1 MKIMTDIKH
10 FDGSRRALQPMT
22 RVGDTRAA
30 AGDFRRDM
38 LTKPKAR
45 YYESFELVRVPY
57 PAKFAYLNAFTM
69 PTPFVHLCNR
79 LFVIQFDSAEGLK
92 TLLVSPSDWE
102 HQRETPFFA
111 QLDAKA
117 GAFTGVMDSL
127 IVRTTNT
134 VLGVLANI
142 GLKPEDVD
150 YITYDHLHTQNVTR
164 WLGSAERPGLL
175 PNAKLLIMR
184 EEWEGAKGLL
194 PWHNQ
199 WYCPGGIADVP
210 EDKVILLDESTYL
223 GDGSVAL
230 IKTKGHTEGNHSI
243 VAHTDGGLFVTSE
256 NGVSLDAYEPKLSR
270 IPGLAAYAKQTGAE
284 IIINGNTQE
293 YAVDQYISMV
303 AEKTI
308 AGPSIHDRRFPN
320 MAPSSEAS
328 GFWLCP
334 GTTPT
339 ITVGDLKYGC
349 LTNSAD
355 ISALKTTAKTR
366 QSTSSKQVTK

>member
-1 MKIMTDIKH
+1 
-10 FDGSRRALQPMT
+10 MT

-184 EEWEGAKGLL
+184 EEWESAKGLL